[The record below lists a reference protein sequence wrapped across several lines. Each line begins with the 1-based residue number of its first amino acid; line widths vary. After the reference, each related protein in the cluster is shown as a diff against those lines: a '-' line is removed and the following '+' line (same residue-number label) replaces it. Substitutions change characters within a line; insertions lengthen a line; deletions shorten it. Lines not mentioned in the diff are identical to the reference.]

1 MKKKT
6 YMKPEM
12 TVLCLNTSAILVNGS
27 TTIDQTTP
35 GYDNYNQWEDEDD
48 LWGE

>member
-35 GYDNYNQWEDEDD
+35 DYGKYNQWEDEGD

>member
-27 TTIDQTTP
+27 TTINQITP
-35 GYDNYNQWEDEDD
+35 DGYDNQWEDEGD

>member
-12 TVLCLNTSAILVNGS
+12 TVLCLNTSAILINGS

-35 GYDNYNQWEDEDD
+35 NGIYNQWEEDGD